1 MNGVRSPAASKMWG
15 DKKRQGMGGFK
26 EEMSACLFQSHGE
39 TIRGKGN
46 AVFCPCFSL
55 ISSWLILPT
64 RWCLLCIR
72 YGLYK
77 NEKKIWQ
84 VNVVYHCGNSDQMAL
99 PSVDFLNPLPLC
111 LFVLIFKLVEI
122 PSSLSYAPINKKG
135 VRCKD
140 AEMRDI
146 R

>member
-1 MNGVRSPAASKMWG
+1 MQDFESSVQAAYRIFNHSANSFIISAVSK
-15 DKKRQGMGGFK
+15 RV
-26 EEMSACLFQSHGE
+26 S
-39 TIRGKGN
+39 
-46 AVFCPCFSL
+46 
-55 ISSWLILPT
+55 
-64 RWCLLCIR
+64 
-72 YGLYK
+72 
-77 NEKKIWQ
+77 Q

>member
-1 MNGVRSPAASKMWG
+1 MGV
-15 DKKRQGMGGFK
+15 QGRD
-26 EEMSACLFQSHGE
+26 ECLPFSRHGE
-39 TIRGKGN
+39 TLRGNGY
-46 AVFCPCFSL
+46 AVFCPCFSIINL
-55 ISSWLILPT
+55 WLILPT
-64 RWCLLCIR
+64 RWCLLCIK

-122 PSSLSYAPINKKG
+122 PSSLSYAPINKKRRPLQG
-135 VRCKD
+135 RRNEGYK
-140 AEMRDI
+140 MK
-146 R
+146 

>member
-1 MNGVRSPAASKMWG
+1 
-15 DKKRQGMGGFK
+15 
-26 EEMSACLFQSHGE
+26 MSIVLL
-39 TIRGKGN
+39 
-46 AVFCPCFSL
+46 V
-55 ISSWLILPT
+55 ISIINLWLILST

-122 PSSLSYAPINKKG
+122 SSSLSYAHINKKG